1 MVQHLHGLQEGNP
14 GTVPD
19 VSCSLRSYD
28 IGKTTMHPDSILLPS
43 MNLHGGLVT
52 YTTIRCVLMSLG
64 SLVLWFWT
72 WNRSCWPWGLLEQK
86 RGQLSSRCCF
96 HGQPRLQTLTGSTGY
111 SPTPWIPSRVFNYPI
126 SCLPPSICAAVT
138 KDANPRC
145 LLNTENLLLTVLERQ
160 KSKIKALLPR
170 SWKVPSLC
178 VHTWM
183 GSDSVPESPL
193 PQWY

>member
-1 MVQHLHGLQEGNP
+1 MVHHLHGLQEGNP

-28 IGKTTMHPDSILLPS
+28 IGKTTMYPDSILLPS

-52 YTTIRCVLMSLG
+52 YTIIRCVLMSLG

-86 RGQLSSRCCF
+86 RGRLSSRCCF
-96 HGQPRLQTLTGSTGY
+96 HGQPRLQTLTGSTDY
-111 SPTPWIPSRVFNYPI
+111 SPTPWILSRVFNYPI
-126 SCLPPSICAAVT
+126 SCLPQSICAAET
-138 KDANPRC
+138 KDANPSC
-145 LLNTENLLLTVLERQ
+145 LLNTENLLLTVLEHQ

-183 GSDSVPESPL
+183 GSDSAPESPL